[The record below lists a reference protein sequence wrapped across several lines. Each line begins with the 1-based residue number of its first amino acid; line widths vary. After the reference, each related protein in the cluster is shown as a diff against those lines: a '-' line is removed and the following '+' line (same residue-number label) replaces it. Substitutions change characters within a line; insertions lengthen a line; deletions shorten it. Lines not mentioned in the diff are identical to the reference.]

1 MTLPEFKNEAY
12 LDFPLPA
19 NRDAMLAAQAKVRA
33 ELGRDY
39 PLLLAGEK
47 IFADAK
53 HKSVN
58 PSRPSE
64 IVGTVQKGSAAQGA
78 EAIEKAVAYFPIWS
92 QTKAVDRVAMLVKL
106 AGLIRE
112 RKLEFNAWLGFESG
126 KTWPEAEGE
135 T

>member
-12 LDFPLPA
+12 LDFTLPA
-19 NRDAMLAAQAKVRA
+19 NRDAMLTAQAKVRA

-47 IFADAK
+47 RFTGAK

-64 IVGTVQKGSAAQGA
+64 IVGTVQKGSGEQASAAIQ
-78 EAIEKAVAYFPIWS
+78 KAVEYFPIWS

-106 AGLIRE
+106 AGL
-112 RKLEFNAWLGFESG
+112 
-126 KTWPEAEGE
+126 
-135 T
+135 

>member
-1 MTLPEFKNEAY
+1 MTLPEFRNEAY
-12 LDFPLPA
+12 LDFTLPA
-19 NRDAMLAAQAKVRA
+19 NRDAMLAAQEKVRA

-39 PLLLAGEK
+39 PLLLAGER
-47 IFADAK
+47 IFTESK

-64 IVGTVQKGSAAQGA
+64 LVGTVQKGCAGMAGD
-78 EAIEKAVAYFPIWS
+78 AIERAVSYFPIWS